1 MTNQVELHPFFV
13 QEKLREFSSARGVVL
28 TGYSP
33 LGAAHG
39 LWARPDKAKN
49 LLRDPRL
56 EAIGEKY
63 GKGAAQVVLRWMV
76 SLWAAFYI
84 AVVNNAINLLYK
96 QNVVALLRY
105 KKSPRFN

>member
-1 MTNQVELHPFFV
+1 MGIEFFFVIVVLFLQIKPVTNQVELNPFFV
-13 QEKLREFSSARGVVL
+13 QERLREFSATRGVVL

-76 SLWAAFYI
+76 SLWAAFCI
-84 AVVNNAINLLYK
+84 AVDR
-96 QNVVALLRY
+96 QC
-105 KKSPRFN
+105 S